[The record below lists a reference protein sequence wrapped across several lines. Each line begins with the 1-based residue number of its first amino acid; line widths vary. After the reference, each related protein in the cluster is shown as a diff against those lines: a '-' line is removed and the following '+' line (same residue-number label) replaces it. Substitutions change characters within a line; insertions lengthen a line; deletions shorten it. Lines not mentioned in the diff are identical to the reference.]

1 MKTLSVWDFNRENY
15 NVLIGT
21 AKELYDIIVHNESSK
36 FDYELM
42 EEIMFL
48 LDLRDQVVADNNWY
62 IENVLGL

>member
-1 MKTLSVWDFNRENY
+1 MKTLSVWDFNREHY
-15 NVLIGT
+15 NDLINT
-21 AKELYDIIVHNESSK
+21 AKELYDLIVHNENSQ

-42 EEIMFL
+42 EEVVFL